1 MGIQDIPGFRII
13 RLVFWIPGTGF
24 WILCQWNLESG
35 LQLLVGSR
43 FLDPYSRFQSP
54 GFWTPQ
60 ETFPTFWI
68 SKKNFFRIL
77 NPDSKGPQ

>member
-43 FLDPYSRFQSP
+43 FQSR

-68 SKKNFFRIL
+68 SKTKIFRIL